1 MATERHI
8 YPVEGM
14 SCAACSASV
23 ESVLLHTP
31 GVEQAGVNLANATA
45 WVVFD
50 PSAVDP
56 DTLRQRVRA
65 VGFDLRTDQEYSPL
79 AMQRR
84 RSQEARQMLR
94 RFIAAA
100 IGAAL
105 AMWLQM
111 QMGHSLGGRI
121 AVAVIAGLVVFGPGW
136 LFHRKAFALLRHGGA
151 NMDTLVSLSA
161 SISFVYSLYMLL
173 RYGSSSFSSH
183 SLYFDSAAMI
193 VAFIL
198 LGKWLESLA
207 KAKTSGAIEQLMGY
221 QPNTAHR
228 VKGTDVE
235 EVALEQVQVGDRLLV
250 RPGERLPVDGEVYE
264 GQSTVDESTITGEPE
279 PVLKVQGEHVYAG
292 TMNQQGAIYITASGI
307 GTESVLGRIVRQ
319 VEEAQGS
326 KAPVQALADRVA
338 SVFVPVV
345 LGIAIITLAIWL
357 LAGGVGMWNQAL
369 LAAVTVLAVAC
380 PCALGLATPTAMMVA
395 IGRAAKS
402 NVLVKDAQGLQLAG
416 EVRTV
421 LLDKT
426 GTLTEGHPEVAEAV
440 WLVPVAEQNRIR
452 TLAATLESLA
462 NHPLSEPIITW
473 AASGSR
479 AEVQDVESIPGYGIF
494 ARSAETRVW
503 ICSPRAAME
512 KGVGLEAISKE
523 LEDFEER
530 GRTVVLYLE
539 SGSGGRMEPRLL
551 LGLSD
556 RVKPSAREAIA
567 QLKGMGI
574 HTVMLSGDRQRSVDR
589 VVQEVG
595 LDEGHGELLPQQ
607 KEVWLARERRG
618 GVKVCMVG
626 DGVNDSQ
633 ALARADVGIAMGK
646 GADVAMSVAT
656 ITLATD
662 NLSAIPW
669 ILDLSRTTM
678 RIVRENLFWA
688 FFYNLLT
695 IPVAAGVLYPLW
707 GIQFDPM
714 YAALAM
720 AFSSVTVVLNSLR
733 LGHGKG
739 I

>member
-50 PSAVDP
+50 PNTVEA
-56 DTLRQRVRA
+56 DTLRQRVRS

-105 AMWLQM
+105 AMGLQM
-111 QMGHSLGGRI
+111 QMGHSLGGCV

-173 RYGSSSFSSH
+173 RYGSSSFSPH

-307 GTESVLGRIVRQ
+307 GAESVLGRIVRQ

-338 SVFVPVV
+338 AVFVPVV
-345 LGIAIITLAIWL
+345 LGISVITLAIWL

-440 WLVPVAEQNRIR
+440 WLAPVAEQNRIR

-479 AEVQDVESIPGYGIF
+479 VEVQDVESIPGYGIF
-494 ARSAETRVW
+494 ARSAEANVW

-512 KGVGLEAISKE
+512 KGVGLKAVSKE

-539 SGSGGRMEPRLL
+539 SGSGGSMEPRLL

>member
-1 MATERHI
+1 M
-8 YPVEGM
+8 
-14 SCAACSASV
+14 
-23 ESVLLHTP
+23 
-31 GVEQAGVNLANATA
+31 
-45 WVVFD
+45 
-50 PSAVDP
+50 
-56 DTLRQRVRA
+56 
-65 VGFDLRTDQEYSPL
+65 
-79 AMQRR
+79 
-84 RSQEARQMLR
+84 
-94 RFIAAA
+94 
-100 IGAAL
+100 
-105 AMWLQM
+105 
-111 QMGHSLGGRI
+111 
-121 AVAVIAGLVVFGPGW
+121 
-136 LFHRKAFALLRHGGA
+136 
-151 NMDTLVSLSA
+151 
-161 SISFVYSLYMLL
+161 
-173 RYGSSSFSSH
+173 
-183 SLYFDSAAMI
+183 
-193 VAFIL
+193 
-198 LGKWLESLA
+198 
-207 KAKTSGAIEQLMGY
+207 
-221 QPNTAHR
+221 
-228 VKGTDVE
+228 
-235 EVALEQVQVGDRLLV
+235 
-250 RPGERLPVDGEVYE
+250 
-264 GQSTVDESTITGEPE
+264 
-279 PVLKVQGEHVYAG
+279 QGEHVYAG

-307 GTESVLGRIVRQ
+307 GAESVLGRIVRQ

-556 RVKPSAREAIA
+556 RVKPSAREAMA
-567 QLKGMGI
+567 RLKGMGI

-607 KEVWLARERRG
+607 KEDWLAQERRG

-662 NLSAIPW
+662 NLTAIPW

-695 IPVAAGVLYPLW
+695 IPVAAGALYPLW

>member
-1 MATERHI
+1 MATARHF

-50 PSAVDP
+50 PNTVEA
-56 DTLRQRVRA
+56 DTLRQRVRS

-105 AMWLQM
+105 AMGLQM
-111 QMGHSLGGRI
+111 QMGRSLGGCV

-161 SISFVYSLYMLL
+161 SISFVYSLYILL
-173 RYGSSSFSSH
+173 RYGSSSFSPH

-307 GTESVLGRIVRQ
+307 GAESVLGRIVRQ

-338 SVFVPVV
+338 AVFVPVV
-345 LGIAIITLAIWL
+345 LGISVITLAIWL

-440 WLVPVAEQNRIR
+440 WLAPVAEQNRIR

-479 AEVQDVESIPGYGIF
+479 VEVQDVESIPGYGIF
-494 ARSAETRVW
+494 ARSAEANVW

-512 KGVGLEAISKE
+512 KGVGLKAVSKE

-539 SGSGGRMEPRLL
+539 SGSGGSMEPRLL

>member
-121 AVAVIAGLVVFGPGW
+121 TVAVIAGLVVFGPGW

-556 RVKPSAREAIA
+556 RVKPSAREAMA
-567 QLKGMGI
+567 RLKGMGI

-607 KEVWLARERRG
+607 KEDWLAQERRD

-662 NLSAIPW
+662 NLTAIPW

-695 IPVAAGVLYPLW
+695 IPVAAGALYPLW

>member
-50 PSAVDP
+50 PSAVNP

-94 RFIAAA
+94 RSIAAA

-105 AMWLQM
+105 AMWFQM

-121 AVAVIAGLVVFGPGW
+121 AAAVIAGLVVFGPGW

-307 GTESVLGRIVRQ
+307 GAESVLGRIVRQ

-440 WLVPVAEQNRIR
+440 WLAPVAEQNRIR

-473 AASGSR
+473 AGSDSR

-494 ARSAETRVW
+494 ARSAETKVW
-503 ICSPRAAME
+503 ICSPRAAVE

-523 LEDFEER
+523 LDDFEER

-539 SGSGGRMEPRLL
+539 SGIGGRMEPRLL

-567 QLKGMGI
+567 RLKGMGI
-574 HTVMLSGDRQRSVDR
+574 RTVMLSGDRQRSVDR

-607 KEVWLARERRG
+607 KEDWLAQERSG

-662 NLSAIPW
+662 NLTAIPW

-695 IPVAAGVLYPLW
+695 IPVAAGALYPLW